1 MASVYSNAFI
11 TLAATGSCSSDNNL
25 FSSLKRREF
34 HVNSRTPQGG
44 ERGPTIFAREPIV
57 HITQRPELQD
67 DQFPLLKRG
76 WVYQE
81 RLLSQRVLHFGRD
94 ELFWECAQSTKCQCS
109 YLEISMERLKIA
121 LDSECEQGLEV
132 NVKRKHCSALA
143 YGNRAAFMASKHLKS
158 KEDIE
163 KMSQF
168 GIDLDILGV
177 RSREIVTEYSG
188 LALTFP
194 NDRLSALS
202 GLAEQM
208 RQYRGSKY
216 LAGLCEDSLFRDLLW
231 VSTPS
236 GRTPLKEKPLWQ
248 APSWS

>member
-1 MASVYSNAFI
+1 
-11 TLAATGSCSSDNNL
+11 
-25 FSSLKRREF
+25 
-34 HVNSRTPQGG
+34 
-44 ERGPTIFAREPIV
+44 
-57 HITQRPELQD
+57 
-67 DQFPLLKRG
+67 
-76 WVYQE
+76 
-81 RLLSQRVLHFGRD
+81 
-94 ELFWECAQSTKCQCS
+94 
-109 YLEISMERLKIA
+109 MERLKIA

-202 GLAEQM
+202 GLAKQM